1 MLTARPAIGGLRPR
15 IGGLAP
21 QRAGRIVACAVA
33 ALISM
38 VSCASASAALNL
50 TGTWSANYHCEVGCA
65 GANYPATDT
74 LTQTEGSEVV
84 TGTNGTETITGTL
97 TGNTFT
103 FQSTN
108 GVYKAEATL
117 TVSVDGL
124 SWSGPAHDNN
134 GTSGTY
140 TATRG
145 TGSLRQLESPFN
157 CVSVL
162 VNGLSCGT
170 LIPSGLERIRG
181 IAISPDARNV
191 YAADHLKGGSGA
203 LIEFS
208 RNQATGA
215 LTEIGCVTGGT
226 TVCSSE
232 NDVSEAKAMNAPE
245 IVKVSPNGANV
256 YVTTTLENALVTFSR
271 NPETGLLTE
280 TGCIVH
286 AALAGCTGGV
296 HGLEG
301 PGEITVSPDEKNVYV
316 TSFFESAVAEFARN
330 TTTGE
335 LSPLASPNECISS
348 DAKSKCGTVTAAGLE
363 QASSLA
369 VSPDGANV
377 YVAAVGESGGDVAE
391 LERNPAEGA
400 LKQLGGANACLTTE
414 TVAGCS
420 HVIDMYGPGEIIVS
434 PDGHNVYA
442 NSFNFNAVLE
452 FSREPS
458 GELTQLAAP
467 NTCVSSEATTP
478 EHCKSAKGI
487 QGPFGIAISP
497 DGSNL
502 YATGEFSNAI
512 AAFTRN
518 PSTGELIQLE
528 EPYECITES
537 ASGCS
542 TRKAVGLRTAFLAVV
557 SPDGTNVYVAG
568 EKESSISEFA
578 RAVTPAVT
586 GVNPNSGSEA
596 GGTEVEI
603 TGSGFI
609 EGATVTFGASPASH
623 VRVNS
628 AGSITA
634 TSPAGV
640 GTVEVTVTTSSGT
653 SEKSA
658 LHHFKYVYV
667 PPKQLGGMNVAGYC
681 VSLGDTGNG
690 GGPTTFLRG
699 AVEGP
704 EYAYKNWAC
713 VKDDGTD
720 VEIAPTGP
728 APSMSDLCHVQY
740 PGAASY
746 AYPDDPNNAFTWSC
760 YESLPP
766 EESKGG
772 GGGVSTAKASSLVTP
787 IVSAPPLVVPPPVL
801 AHTGNVAPVAG
812 KVLVRVPG
820 TSKFV
825 PLSALQQIPFG
836 SVIDARNGTVSVTT
850 ALPGGGTQTG
860 QFFSGEFILRQGP
873 NGLVVAELTGGNFSV
888 CPTAR
893 ERSHIARAGSVNA
906 HAAASGKHVVRKLWA
921 NAHGK
926 FSTKGN
932 YAAGAVQGTEWLTE
946 DLCDGTLIK
955 VTRDRVAVTNL
966 VNHRHKTVKA
976 GHSYLAKAP

>member
-1 MLTARPAIGGLRPR
+1 MSL
-15 IGGLAP
+15 
-21 QRAGRIVACAVA
+21 
-33 ALISM
+33 

-50 TGTWSANYHCEVGCA
+50 TGTWSANYHCEAGGCA
-65 GANYPATDT
+65 GTDFPATDT
-74 LTQTEGSEVV
+74 LTQAEGSEVV
-84 TGTNGTETITGTL
+84 TGTNATESITGTL
-97 TGNTFT
+97 KGNTFAYE
-103 FQSTN
+103 SSV
-108 GVYKAEATL
+108 GAYKAKGTL
-117 TVSVDGL
+117 TIAANGL
-124 SWSGPAHDNN
+124 SWSGHTEDSN

-140 TATRG
+140 TARRNPPP
-145 TGSLRQLESPFN
+145 TGSLAQLPSPSN
-157 CVSVL
+157 CVSFEGAGGDL
-162 VNGLSCGT
+162 GCGT

-181 IAISPDARNV
+181 ITISPDGRNV
-191 YAADHLKGGSGA
+191 YAADHLKGSAGA

-215 LTEIGCVTGGT
+215 LSEIGCVTGGT
-226 TVCSSE
+226 TVCAPE
-232 NDVSEAKAMNAPE
+232 NDVPEVKAMNAPE

-286 AALAGCTGGV
+286 AAVAGCIGGV

-316 TSFFESAVAEFARN
+316 TSYLESAVAEFTRD

-348 DAKSKCGTVTAAGLE
+348 DAASKCGTVTAAGLE

-414 TVAGCS
+414 TVAGCT
-420 HVIDMYGPGEIIVS
+420 HVIDMYGPAEIIVS

-452 FSREPS
+452 FERNTS
-458 GELTQLAAP
+458 GPEAGALKQLAAP

-502 YATGEFSNAI
+502 YATGEFNNAI

-518 PSTGELIQLE
+518 PSTGELTQLE
-528 EPYECITES
+528 APYECITEA

-542 TRKAVGLRTAFLAVV
+542 TSNAVGLKTAFLPAV
-557 SPDGTNVYVAG
+557 SPDGANVYVGG
-568 EKESSISEFA
+568 EGGSIAEFA
-578 RAVTPAVT
+578 RSRRL
-586 GVNPNSGSEA
+586 GGLNIA
-596 GGTEVEI
+596 GYCESLGDDG
-603 TGSGFI
+603 TGSG
-609 EGATVTFGASPASH
+609 
-623 VRVNS
+623 
-628 AGSITA
+628 
-634 TSPAGV
+634 
-640 GTVEVTVTTSSGT
+640 SST
-653 SEKSA
+653 
-658 LHHFKYVYV
+658 L
-667 PPKQLGGMNVAGYC
+667 
-681 VSLGDTGNG
+681 
-690 GGPTTFLRG
+690 LRG

-704 EYAYKNWAC
+704 EYAYENWAC
-713 VKDDGTD
+713 VQNDGTA
-720 VEIAPTGP
+720 VPIAVSGP
-728 APSMSDLCHVQY
+728 APSMNNACAVEF
-740 PGAASY
+740 PGASSSY
-746 AYPDDPNNAFTWSC
+746 GYPENPNSAYTWNC
-760 YESLPP
+760 YTLLPIG
-766 EESKGG
+766 EEKEQEKGTGG
-772 GGGVSTAKASSLVTP
+772 GGGSSAEPAAKAATLVTP
-787 IVSAPPLVVPPPVL
+787 IVAVPPLVVPPPVL
-801 AHTGNVAPVAG
+801 AKTGNVAPVSG
-812 KVLVRVPG
+812 TVLVKVSG

-825 PLSALQQIPFG
+825 PLSSLQQIPFG
-836 SVIDARNGTVSVTT
+836 SVIEATNGTVSVTT
-850 ALPGGGTQTG
+850 ALPGGKTQTG
-860 QFFSGEFILRQGP
+860 EFFSGEFILRQGA
-873 NGLVVAELTGGNFSV
+873 NGVVVAELTGGNFSV
-888 CPTAR
+888 CPTKR
-893 ERSHIARAGSVNA
+893 ERSHIARASDVLA
-906 HAAASGKHVVRKLWA
+906 RAAASGSHVVRKLWA

-955 VTRDRVAVTNL
+955 VTRDKVAVTNL
-966 VNHRHKTVKA
+966 VNHKHVEVKTGRH
-976 GHSYLAKAP
+976 YLAKAP

>member
-1 MLTARPAIGGLRPR
+1 M
-15 IGGLAP
+15 
-21 QRAGRIVACAVA
+21 
-33 ALISM
+33 
-38 VSCASASAALNL
+38 
-50 TGTWSANYHCEVGCA
+50 
-65 GANYPATDT
+65 
-74 LTQTEGSEVV
+74 
-84 TGTNGTETITGTL
+84 
-97 TGNTFT
+97 
-103 FQSTN
+103 
-108 GVYKAEATL
+108 
-117 TVSVDGL
+117 
-124 SWSGPAHDNN
+124 
-134 GTSGTY
+134 
-140 TATRG
+140 
-145 TGSLRQLESPFN
+145 
-157 CVSVL
+157 
-162 VNGLSCGT
+162 
-170 LIPSGLERIRG
+170 
-181 IAISPDARNV
+181 
-191 YAADHLKGGSGA
+191 
-203 LIEFS
+203 
-208 RNQATGA
+208 
-215 LTEIGCVTGGT
+215 TGGT
-226 TVCSSE
+226 TVCSPE

-256 YVTTTLENALVTFSR
+256 YVTTTLESALVTFSR

-301 PGEITVSPDEKNVYV
+301 PGEVTVSPDEKNVYV
-316 TSFFESAVAEFARN
+316 TSYLESAVAEFARD
-330 TTTGE
+330 TATGE

-348 DAKSKCGTVTAAGLE
+348 DAKSKCGTVTASGLE

-420 HVIDMYGPGEIIVS
+420 HVIDMYGPAEIIVS

-458 GELTQLAAP
+458 GGLTQLAAP

-478 EHCKSAKGI
+478 EHCESAKGI

-502 YATGEFSNAI
+502 YATGELNNAI

-518 PSTGELIQLE
+518 PSTGELTQLE
-528 EPYECITES
+528 TPYECITEA

-542 TRKAVGLRTAFLAVV
+542 TSKAVGLKTAFLAVV

-568 EKESSISEFA
+568 ENKSSISEFA
-578 RAVTPAVT
+578 RAVTPTVT

-596 GGTEVEI
+596 GGTEVEV

-609 EGATVTFGASPASH
+609 EGATVMFGASPASH

-634 TSPAGV
+634 TSPGGV
-640 GTVEVTVTTSSGT
+640 GTVEVTVTTDSGT

-658 LHHFKYVYV
+658 LHHFKYVSV
-667 PPKQLGGMNVAGYC
+667 PPKLLGGMNVAGYC
-681 VSLGDTGNG
+681 VSLGDSGNG
-690 GGPTTFLRG
+690 AGATTFLRG
-699 AVEGP
+699 SVEGP

-713 VKDDGTD
+713 VTGGGTD
-720 VEIAPTGP
+720 VEITPTGP
-728 APSMSDLCHVQY
+728 APSMNDLCRVQY
-740 PGAASY
+740 PGVASY
-746 AYPDDPNNAFTWSC
+746 AYPADPDNAFTWSC
-760 YESLPP
+760 YESPPP
-766 EESKGG
+766 EEKKAGG
-772 GGGVSTAKASSLVTP
+772 GGGSGGGPAAKVATLLTP
-787 IVSAPPLVVPPPVL
+787 IVSIPPLLVPPPVL
-801 AHTGNVAPVAG
+801 AKTGNVAPVSG
-812 KVLVRVPG
+812 TVLVKLPG
-820 TSKFV
+820 TNKFV
-825 PLSALQQIPFG
+825 SLSFLRQLPVG
-836 SVIDARNGTVSVTT
+836 SIIQATNGTVSVTT
-850 ALPGGGTQTG
+850 AEPGGKTQTG
-860 QFFSGEFILRQGP
+860 EFFSGEFILRQGA
-873 NGLVVAELTGGNFSV
+873 NGVVVAELTGGNFSI
-888 CPTAR
+888 CPTKR
-893 ERSHIARAGSVNA
+893 ERSHIARVGSVQA
-906 HAAASGKHVVRKLWA
+906 RAAAASGAHVVRKLWA

-955 VTRDRVAVTNL
+955 VTRDKVAVTNL
-966 VNHRHKTVKA
+966 VNHKRVEVKIGHK
-976 GHSYLAKAP
+976 YLAKAP